1 MHRIRISPAAGPE
14 ARSQGHDWSGVP
26 PGQKPLWGG
35 AREILVLI
43 LFFVLLAVAAFEGGY
58 IYRDREADE
67 LRKQVHQLDI
77 KTRDI
82 NGRLVGVEA
91 VIKKK

>member
-1 MHRIRISPAAGPE
+1 MHRIKI
-14 ARSQGHDWSGVP
+14 QGRRRNWDSI
-26 PGQKPLWGG
+26 KS
-35 AREILVLI
+35 ALVWTF
-43 LFFVLLAVAAFEGGY
+43 FFVLLAITAFQGGY

-91 VIKKK
+91 TVSSRQRAGGSK

>member
-1 MHRIRISPAAGPE
+1 M
-14 ARSQGHDWSGVP
+14 
-26 PGQKPLWGG
+26 
-35 AREILVLI
+35 REMIVWI
-43 LFFVLLAVAAFEGGY
+43 LFCATLALGMFGWGY

-67 LRKQVHQLDI
+67 LRKQVYQLDI

-91 VIKKK
+91 TLKKK

>member
-1 MHRIRISPAAGPE
+1 M
-14 ARSQGHDWSGVP
+14 
-26 PGQKPLWGG
+26 
-35 AREILVLI
+35 RETIVMILCAI
-43 LFFVLLAVAAFEGGY
+43 LLAVAAFEGGY

-91 VIKKK
+91 TVSKKIGRSGDREMGGK